1 MPRSDDLF
9 PREWMTDGVKPDK
22 LSEEV
27 VDTDRWDREDR
38 ARMLKEMPQFAASKK
53 KLGEFARTGEPAMA
67 DMFAVLLKAE
77 PEVMEQSKVKP
88 GHLVNRRILEQ
99 AMSLDVTERLR
110 RYTVNDDV
118 QAALSCEQVEPDMET
133 LFDMTSE
140 QQKRAE
146 ELERALASLAQ
157 ARQDGHDLDDMVR
170 RWAGD
175 EGVDI
180 CETCMGTGKVPDPN
194 AQQDAQ
200 GQEGEGDGDGDGGGA
215 SEGEGEASGQGDG
228 QGEGEAPGDGQGHGQ
243 GAGTQPCPDC
253 GGTGHGSDQG
263 DGESGEGEADGEG
276 DGNGKP
282 SKSNKPGRGKSSTNQ
297 PNPGGGD
304 RGTELTDEQRQRMEE
319 FAQEQEKI
327 RQAIE
332 KAQAEAKAAG
342 VDFEAEMNSIK
353 ATMRGHISDM
363 LTKAEE
369 AARESNEIAMTWG
382 MEPGE
387 LQRLPAQERMDLAKR
402 LNNERFRRVAKLFGP
417 MRNMMLSEQQ
427 RKVIHTN
434 EEVYD
439 VTIGNDLGRVLPQEI
454 INLRPGPTRL
464 DFLRRFTEG
473 KLLQYDMQG
482 KERLAKGAI
491 IFCEDGSGSMSGERE
506 MWAKAVMLC
515 LLHLA
520 RQQKRSFHLIHF
532 SGPGQFRH
540 LAFEAPTDFT
550 LERILDAAET
560 FFGGG
565 TDFATPMIQAM
576 GLLDTEFKGTGRV
589 KADVVFV
596 TDDECMVTEAFMQ
609 EYLEFMHKV
618 QSTTWGISVA
628 GGQRREGALD
638 TMTEKKVATIADF
651 LTGEDVR
658 SIFRGV

>member
-9 PREWMTDGVKPDK
+9 PSDWTTSGVDPKR

-27 VDTDRWDREDR
+27 VETDRWDREDR

-53 KLGEFARTGEPAMA
+53 KLGEFARTGEPAIS
-67 DMFAVLLKAE
+67 DMFAVFLKAE
-77 PEVMEQSKVKP
+77 PEILDQNKVKP

-99 AMSLDVTERLR
+99 AMELDVTERLR

-118 QAALSCEQVEPDMET
+118 QAALSCETIEPDMET
-133 LFDMTSE
+133 LFDMSAE

-146 ELERALASLAQ
+146 EFEQALAALAQ

-170 RWAGD
+170 RWAD
-175 EGVDI
+175 QEDLDL
-180 CETCMGTGKVPDPN
+180 CETCNGTGQVPDPN
-194 AQQDAQ
+194 APQ
-200 GQEGEGDGDGDGGGA
+200 GEEDGDGDGQGDG
-215 SEGEGEASGQGDG
+215 EGEGEGAGGAAGDGQGDG
-228 QGEGEAPGDGQGHGQ
+228 EPADGDGGSGS
-243 GAGTQPCPDC
+243 ATQPCPDC
-253 GGTGHGSDQG
+253 NGTGQGQGQG
-263 DGESGEGEADGEG
+263 DGEGEGEG
-276 DGNGKP
+276 DGQPGDGKP
-282 SKSNKPGRGKSSTNQ
+282 SKGKGSAKQ
-297 PNPGGGD
+297 DNPGGGT
-304 RGTELTDEQRQRMEE
+304 RGTELTDEQRQQMEE
-319 FAQEQEKI
+319 FAKQQEEI
-327 RQAIE
+327 RKRIE
-332 KAQAEAKAAG
+332 AAQAEAEAAG
-342 VDFEAEMNSIK
+342 KDFEQEMNAIK
-353 ATMRGHISDM
+353 ATMRGAISDM
-363 LTKAEE
+363 LAKAEE

-439 VTIGNDLGRVLPQEI
+439 VTIGSDMARVLPQEI
-454 INLRPGPTRL
+454 LNLSPDSPAYL

-482 KERLAKGAI
+482 TERLAKGAI
-491 IFCEDGSGSMSGERE
+491 IFCEDGSGSMRGERE

-520 RQQKRSFHLIHF
+520 RQQKRSFHLLHF
-532 SGPGQFRH
+532 GGPGQVKHIEFVKPQDYS
-540 LAFEAPTDFT
+540 LD
-550 LERILDAAET
+550 RILDAAEL

-565 TDFATPMIQAM
+565 TDFATPMQQAM
-576 GLLDTEFKGTGRV
+576 NLLDEEHKSTGRV

-596 TDDECMVTEAFMQ
+596 TDDECYTTAEFMQ
-609 EYLEFMHKV
+609 QYLDFMHKV
-618 QSTTWGISVA
+618 QSTTWGISVSGA
-628 GGQRREGALD
+628 DRREGALD
-638 TMTEKKVATIADF
+638 TMTEGKVATIKDF
-651 LTGEDVR
+651 LTGEDIR
-658 SIFRGV
+658 GIFRGV